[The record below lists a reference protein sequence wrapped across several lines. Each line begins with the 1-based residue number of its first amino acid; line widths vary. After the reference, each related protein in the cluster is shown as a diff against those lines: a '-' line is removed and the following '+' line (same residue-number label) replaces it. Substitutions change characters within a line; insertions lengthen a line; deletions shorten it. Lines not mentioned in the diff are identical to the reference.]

1 MSMAVMRG
9 GPSPGARKSPYPS
22 PSRARTQCSIEPT
35 QRETRSHHNY
45 FVREVRKSGPT
56 CFPPVCSRR
65 PQRPARQEAG
75 GECGVGSRAHSPPMR
90 ESSQRPAYRFGEGRA
105 RGGDGPSPTR
115 SGDHGALGGTE
126 HSAAWSLG
134 APPGSIAPEQAPFG
148 KSAIRSR
155 PQRPLKTESPWLEL
169 CLPCVRRRATRP
181 EAARLSRAHTGA
193 RVPRLLRSQSLIRA
207 GRTSEGHT
215 RSARLESRLRRNR
228 TARLLRP
235 WPLNARKGTLC
246 QV

>member
-1 MSMAVMRG
+1 MRHAHTITTLLG
-9 GPSPGARKSPYPS
+9 KDGRAARPVSLQFARGVRSGLCGRKPGESAAWAA
-22 PSRARTQCSIEPT
+22 ARTLPL
-35 QRETRSHHNY
+35 
-45 FVREVRKSGPT
+45 V
-56 CFPPVCSRR
+56 
-65 PQRPARQEAG
+65 
-75 GECGVGSRAHSPPMR
+75 R

-105 RGGDGPSPTR
+105 RGGDKPSPTR

-228 TARLLRP
+228 TARFLRP
-235 WPLNARKGTLC
+235 WPQAASR
-246 QV
+246 